1 MTSRE
6 PQATPQTLRVRA
18 SRNTLCEVDLLR
30 RHKNCADFGKAIFSG
45 FAQSSLLNVAIQG
58 VECEL

>member
-1 MTSRE
+1 
-6 PQATPQTLRVRA
+6 
-18 SRNTLCEVDLLR
+18 VDLLR